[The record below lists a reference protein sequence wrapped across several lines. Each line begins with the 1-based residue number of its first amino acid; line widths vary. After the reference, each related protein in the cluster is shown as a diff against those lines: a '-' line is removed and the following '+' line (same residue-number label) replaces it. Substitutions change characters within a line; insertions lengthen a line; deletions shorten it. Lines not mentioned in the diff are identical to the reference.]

1 MVFNEL
7 KSLITFRI
15 TSSNKRRY
23 KPSKGFS
30 MTYSGKKVVKRI
42 VLVTQT
48 IIVDTSR
55 ISDRFWLMK
64 TTRN

>member
-1 MVFNEL
+1 
-7 KSLITFRI
+7 
-15 TSSNKRRY
+15 
-23 KPSKGFS
+23 